1 MKYLS
6 YVIFSIEKKK
16 LDGNYSG
23 YNYSGN
29 NCPINYVITADE
41 LNIFYNV
48 EAFFKSLIT
57 QASCEKIFNFDSFLQ
72 SIF

>member
-6 YVIFSIEKKK
+6 YVVFSIEKKK
-16 LDGNYSG
+16 LDRNYSR

-29 NCPINYVITADE
+29 SCPINYMITADE
-41 LNIFYNV
+41 LNIFYIV

-57 QASCEKIFNFDSFLQ
+57 
-72 SIF
+72 

>member
-16 LDGNYSG
+16 LDRNYSG

-57 QASCEKIFNFDSFLQ
+57 
-72 SIF
+72 